1 MPAPILFG
9 FTLQDKMAKE
19 VNFILTNQETI
30 QNQITQLEAAIKQME
45 VLNVFFLLLL
55 KLQQSLHMHV

>member
-1 MPAPILFG
+1 
-9 FTLQDKMAKE
+9 MAKE